1 MSVFAPSV
9 ASFWRQIEDY
19 GIDAEPLFKKHG
31 IPKSTLFDQS
41 ARISDLK
48 IDRISV
54 EVVEQTE
61 DPFFGL
67 KEEKYFLPAHIGPL
81 GFAWL
86 ASTSLRSAMERLQR
100 YIKVLHENLEITI
113 TEEHDTLVVSA
124 TAGSPYTNPVY
135 RDDAQLAILTRM
147 CRFIAGDEW
156 NPAKITYVHPPPTDT
171 SYYFQLFRCP
181 VEFNAEKNSMHI
193 NRHKA
198 EQRLTGSNK
207 QLAQLNDHIVVRY
220 MASQAK
226 GDIVNRVKT
235 AILEKL
241 GEGSVTEATIAVDL
255 HMSTRNLNR
264 KLVAENTSFK
274 VLLLEIRSELASQYI
289 NDPSLTLTE
298 ISYMLGFSEIS
309 SFSRAFKRWTGQ
321 SPSEARRDSPEAT

>member
-31 IPKSTLFDQS
+31 ISKSTLFDQH

-48 IDRISV
+48 LDRISA

-67 KEEKYFLPAHIGPL
+67 KEEKYFLPTHIGPL

-86 ASTSLRSAMERLQR
+86 ASTNLCSAMERLQR
-100 YIKVLHENLEITI
+100 YIKVLHENLVIEIT
-113 TEEHDTLVVSA
+113 EKRDTLVISA
-124 TAGSPYTNPVY
+124 SASSPYANPVY
-135 RDDAQLAILTRM
+135 RDDAQLAILARM
-147 CRFIAGDEW
+147 CRFIVGDEW
-156 NPAKITYVHPPPTDT
+156 NPVKITYVHPPPADT
-171 SYYFQLFRCP
+171 SYYYQLFRCP
-181 VEFNAEKNSMHI
+181 VEFNAKKNSMHI
-193 NRHKA
+193 DRQKA
-198 EQRLTGSNK
+198 EKRLTGSNK

-220 MASQAK
+220 LASQAK
-226 GDIVNRVKT
+226 RDIVNRVKT

-241 GEGSVTEATIAVDL
+241 GEGSVTETTIADEL

-264 KLVAENTSFK
+264 KLVAESTSFK
-274 VLLLEIRSELASQYI
+274 ALLLEIRSELASQYI
-289 NDPSLTLTE
+289 SDASLTLTE

-309 SFSRAFKRWTGQ
+309 SFSRAYKRWTGQ
-321 SPSEARRDSPEAT
+321 SPSEARRDNPKRP